1 MFEIEEIY
9 EFIPQGMF
17 ADVNEFKTYANQNGI
32 EDFYDYMPTGMFANV
47 DEFTQG
53 LKKKEIRDYLERIL
67 HWCNPNW
74 KNKYLI

>member
-53 LKKKEIRDYLERIL
+53 LKKK
-67 HWCNPNW
+67 
-74 KNKYLI
+74 